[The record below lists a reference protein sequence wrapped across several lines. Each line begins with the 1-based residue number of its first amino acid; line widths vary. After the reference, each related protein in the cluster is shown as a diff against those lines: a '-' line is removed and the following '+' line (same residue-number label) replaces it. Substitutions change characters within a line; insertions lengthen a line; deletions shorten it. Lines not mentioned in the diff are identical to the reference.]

1 MERISS
7 IAQRL
12 KEYRSKHNLSFIDM
26 EKLTGIPAQTLNR
39 YELGQRSPKLDVA
52 VKIADSIHVHPMWL
66 QGYDVPEG
74 EKMPATDTDDGL
86 TDITKIFT
94 ELSPDNR
101 SKLLELGLLFLD
113 AQRKSE

>member
-12 KEYRSKHNLSFIDM
+12 KEYRTNHNLSFNDM
-26 EKLTGIPAQTLNR
+26 ERVTGVPAQTLNR

-52 VKIADSIHVHPMWL
+52 VKIADAIHVHPMWL
-66 QGYDVPEG
+66 QGYDVPEKE
-74 EKMPATDTDDGL
+74 EKPATEIDDGL
-86 TDITKIFT
+86 VEISKLFS

-101 SKLLELGLLFLD
+101 SKLLELARLYLD
-113 AQRKSE
+113 AQRKNE